1 MKQKAFILGKDG
13 EEDGRQ
19 DALGVNVESGLFAV
33 ADGVSN
39 SFHPEVVARSLC
51 KMFTE
56 ISPDVLNDWESY
68 SQTSFLPCVRT
79 TWEEY
84 VHNYLGTLSGR
95 ILRHEMLNLETWK
108 YGASTFC
115 GICIDSSKHVLKYVI
130 TGDSTLFV
138 VCRDGTMK
146 SFSSNPKIIAPDG
159 KEWTD
164 YSDSATNAISSDGMN
179 FGEWLVGEL
188 SLADVDT
195 VALMTDGMAKWFQNE
210 MIADRHPEQVL
221 WALPDAD
228 SFRILAGQTRA
239 KGEMDDDLAVIL
251 INPNAGTNETPI
263 IATTEILS
271 ANDSNEQTGN
281 IVEDT
286 TAELQNICLPT
297 EDMPVFV
304 DSAEQQPEQIPEAGW
319 QEEDI
324 CDEDAEPKEET
335 LPEEMV
341 ENKEHVSC
349 IDRLNVVID
358 TFVGKTKETID
369 AIKKIWLNNR
379 TE

>member
-39 SFHPEVVARSLC
+39 SFHSEVVARTLC

-68 SQTSFLPCVRT
+68 SQTSLLPCVRT

-84 VHNYLGTLSGR
+84 VHDYLRTLSDR
-95 ILRHEMLNLETWK
+95 FLRHEMLRLETWK

-115 GICIDSSKHVLKYVI
+115 GICIDSSKQVLKYVI
-130 TGDSTLFV
+130 IGDSTLFV
-138 VCRDGTMK
+138 VSRDGTMK
-146 SFSSNPKIIAPDG
+146 NFSSNPKIIAPDG

-164 YSDSATNAISSDGMN
+164 YSDSATNAISSNGMN

-188 SLADVDT
+188 SLTDIET

-210 MIADRHPEQVL
+210 MIADKHPEQIL

-228 SFRILAGQTRA
+228 SFRILVEQARA
-239 KGEMDDDLAVIL
+239 KGEMDDDLAIIL
-251 INPNAGTNETPI
+251 INPDTGTNETPI

-271 ANDSNEQTGN
+271 VNDSNEQTGD

-286 TAELQNICLPT
+286 TTELQNSYLPKK
-297 EDMPVFV
+297 DMPASVILPN
-304 DSAEQQPEQIPEAGW
+304 SNRSNYPKLAGKRRRMAMKKPNPRRKHCRKKW
-319 QEEDI
+319 
-324 CDEDAEPKEET
+324 
-335 LPEEMV
+335 L
-341 ENKEHVSC
+341 
-349 IDRLNVVID
+349 RLKNVNLA
-358 TFVGKTKETID
+358 TI
-369 AIKKIWLNNR
+369 
-379 TE
+379 E